1 MTPNDSSSSSGSL
14 FAAGSI
20 HATANATRTIPPDE
34 VLAALA
40 RHLNGDW
47 GDVDHDDCRANDRA
61 VNEGSRIFSVYHTAG
76 GVKFWVITEAD
87 RSSTTVLLPEDY

>member
-1 MTPNDSSSSSGSL
+1 MPIFDSSSGSPL
-14 FAAGSI
+14 FAPGI
-20 HATANATRTIPPDE
+20 LTATANASRTVPPGD

-47 GDVDHDDCRANDRA
+47 GDVGPSDWQANDRA
-61 VNEGSRIFSVYHTAG
+61 VIEDSRIFSVYRTEA